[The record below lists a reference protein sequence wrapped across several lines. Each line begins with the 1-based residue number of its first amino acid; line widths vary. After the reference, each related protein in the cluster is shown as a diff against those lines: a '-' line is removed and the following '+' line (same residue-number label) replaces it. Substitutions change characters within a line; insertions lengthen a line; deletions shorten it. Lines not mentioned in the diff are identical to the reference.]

1 MSCYDPLMESGLDS
15 KIFKYFGL
23 CHVLD
28 LVRLYA
34 YKHQLS
40 RYSPKKVALHYN
52 YMKKYTPKYSLFN
65 WKCCCD
71 VAPHNMN
78 LELVFIVLL
87 EYNSR

>member
-40 RYSPKKVALHYN
+40 RYRAPKKLHCTITL
-52 YMKKYTPKYSLFN
+52 YMKKYTPKYSVFN

-71 VAPHNMN
+71 VVAPHNMN
-78 LELVFIVLL
+78 LELDFIVLL
-87 EYNSR
+87 E

>member
-40 RYSPKKVALHYN
+40 RYSPKKSCTALHEKN
-52 YMKKYTPKYSLFN
+52 IHPN
-65 WKCCCD
+65 I
-71 VAPHNMN
+71 
-78 LELVFIVLL
+78 VFLIGNAVVMLPPTT
-87 EYNSR
+87 

>member
-52 YMKKYTPKYSLFN
+52 YMKKYIHPNIVFLIGN
-65 WKCCCD
+65 A
-71 VAPHNMN
+71 VAMLPPQH
-78 LELVFIVLL
+78 E
-87 EYNSR
+87 S